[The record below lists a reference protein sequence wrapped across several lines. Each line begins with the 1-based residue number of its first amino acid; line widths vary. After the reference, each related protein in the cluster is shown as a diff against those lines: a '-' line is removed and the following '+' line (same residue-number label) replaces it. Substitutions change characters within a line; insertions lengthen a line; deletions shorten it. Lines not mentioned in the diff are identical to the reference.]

1 MVSSV
6 PFQSLPVFCCVYSS
20 PHRGQCSPL
29 VQQHT
34 PLGGEG
40 RRRRDREEQKGK
52 KKKEE
57 EREKEEQE
65 KDRGEEKGKGGGV
78 LGEEGKEEE

>member
-52 KKKEE
+52 KRG
-57 EREKEEQE
+57 REIKRRARRE

-78 LGEEGKEEE
+78 LGEKGKEEE